1 MGSPCREEVKGD
13 RDAVFLNA
21 EEFGDLHTIDGR
33 QVMAVVD
40 EPQTAKSGMSAA
52 ALAGAEVI
60 GFAKNEDLPA
70 PRAEGDT
77 LNVDGRMFI
86 VVSWRVDCGMAE
98 IALRQNI
105 SR

>member
-1 MGSPCREEVKGD
+1 MSSPFREMVKVD
-13 RDAVFLNA
+13 RDAVFLNP
-21 EEFGDLHTIDGR
+21 EEFGDPHTIDGR
-33 QVMAVVD
+33 QVMAVVNGLRI
-40 EPQTAKSGMSAA
+40 AKSGMSAA

-60 GFAKNEDLPA
+60 VFAKNEDLPA

-98 IALRQNI
+98 ISLRSNE

>member
-1 MGSPCREEVKGD
+1 MSSPFREMVKAD

-52 ALAGAEVI
+52 ALAGAEAIV
-60 GFAKNEDLPA
+60 FAKNEDLPA

>member
-1 MGSPCREEVKGD
+1 MSSPFREMVKAD

-52 ALAGAEVI
+52 ALAGAEGIV
-60 GFAKNEDLPA
+60 FAKNEDLPA
-70 PRAEGDT
+70 PPAEGGT
-77 LNVDGRMFI
+77 MNGGARMFI